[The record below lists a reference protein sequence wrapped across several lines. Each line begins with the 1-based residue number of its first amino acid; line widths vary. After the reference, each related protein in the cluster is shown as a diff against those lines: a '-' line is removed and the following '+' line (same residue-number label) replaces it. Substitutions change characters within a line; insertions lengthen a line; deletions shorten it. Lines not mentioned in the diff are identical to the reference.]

1 MFSNRKKW
9 LGRHT
14 ALLRAPDDLQGF
26 GSFGSGDSSGGGGGG
41 AGAGAGAGA
50 GMDGGAGGFEMPGQ
64 QTPLIGVDDGQG
76 ESDATLDEII
86 NAFAAD
92 EDEDDPGANPWQAPQ
107 IPQEQVDQMRQMVQ
121 NQIGQMR
128 VTDDMIPQD
137 FDPNDRQQMQQV
149 MNRVMQQTI
158 ANSMNVVFQPVQ
170 LAMKQMAMTLQ
181 NQIETRVNQTQTGM
195 KDSAVFESIVP
206 EINDPKLAGI
216 VKQLDSTIK
225 ANGTATKVRER
236 AQLVR
241 KMLNQ
246 MGIKSNGSGDRRT
259 SNPNG
264 GGGNV
269 TKREGHAALDSFF
282 GAWQPPQQSRT
293 PQR

>member
-14 ALLRAPDDLQGF
+14 AIVRAPDDLQGF

-41 AGAGAGAGA
+41 GQQAPI
-50 GMDGGAGGFEMPGQ
+50 DTGGQFEMPGQ
-64 QTPLIGVDDGQG
+64 QSPLIGVNDDGAG
-76 ESDATLDEII
+76 DDSLEDII

-92 EDEDDPGANPWQAPQ
+92 DDEDEPDPNAGQAPQ
-107 IPQEQVDQMRQMVQ
+107 IPQDQVDAMRTQVQ
-121 NQIGQMR
+121 NAISQMR

-137 FDPNDRQQMQQV
+137 FDPNDRTQMTNLV
-149 MNRVMQQTI
+149 NKVMQQTI

-181 NQIETRVNQTQTGM
+181 NQIDTKISATQTGM

-206 EINDPKLAGI
+206 EAADPKFSGL
-216 VKQLDSTIK
+216 VKQLDTTIK
-225 ANGTATKVRER
+225 AQGTTKVRER

-246 MGIKSNGSGDRRT
+246 MGIKSSGASERRT
-259 SNPNG
+259 SNPGAGNG
-264 GGGNV
+264 GPV

-282 GAWQPPQQSRT
+282 GAWQPPQPR
-293 PQR
+293 QR